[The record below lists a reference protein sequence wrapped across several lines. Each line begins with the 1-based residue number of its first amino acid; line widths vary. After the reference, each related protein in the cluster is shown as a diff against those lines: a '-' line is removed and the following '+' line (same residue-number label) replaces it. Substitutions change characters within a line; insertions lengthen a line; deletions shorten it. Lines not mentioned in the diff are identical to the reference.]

1 MTFLP
6 SRPTLPSTSLCKF
19 RETFDETEAMC
30 ELERRATLVRGY
42 EPRHLY
48 LFSKHALS
56 SGTIDKAES
65 LPAWHLVTVEDLYR

>member
-1 MTFLP
+1 MLVGE
-6 SRPTLPSTSLCKF
+6 CKY
-19 RETFDETEAMC
+19 RESFDETEAMR

-42 EPRHLY
+42 EPKSFY

-56 SGTIDKAES
+56 SGTIGKVEG